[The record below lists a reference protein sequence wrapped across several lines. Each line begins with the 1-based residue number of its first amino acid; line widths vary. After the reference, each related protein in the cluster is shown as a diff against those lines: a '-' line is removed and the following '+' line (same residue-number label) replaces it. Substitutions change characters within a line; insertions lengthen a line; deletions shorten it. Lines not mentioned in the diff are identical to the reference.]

1 MEFEWDEGKAKSNL
15 RKHGVDFADAAA
27 IFSDD
32 LAMTIPDAHSDE
44 ERFITIG
51 QDAFGR
57 LLVVVYTWRD
67 DSIRIIS
74 ARKATAR
81 ERREREKG

>member
-1 MEFEWDEGKAKSNL
+1 MAFEWDEGKARSNL

-27 IFSDD
+27 IFDDD
-32 LAMTIPDAHSDE
+32 LAMTIPDPHSDD

-51 QDAFGR
+51 HDGFGR

-74 ARKATAR
+74 ARTATAR
-81 ERREREKG
+81 ERKEREKG

>member
-1 MEFEWDEGKAKSNL
+1 MCICCAAAFEWDEGKARSNL

-27 IFSDD
+27 IFDDD
-32 LAMTIPDAHSDE
+32 LAMTIPDPHADDE
-44 ERFITIG
+44 R
-51 QDAFGR
+51 FGR

-74 ARKATAR
+74 ARTATAR